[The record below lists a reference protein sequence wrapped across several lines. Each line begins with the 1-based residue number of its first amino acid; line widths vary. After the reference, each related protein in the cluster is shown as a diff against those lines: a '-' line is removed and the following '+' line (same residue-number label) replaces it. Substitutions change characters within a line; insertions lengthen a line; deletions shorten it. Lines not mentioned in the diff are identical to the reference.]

1 MNNIEKIE
9 LIEIIENYRI
19 LHKELDSYEQDL
31 HNIQSGKSDKEI
43 SKVGGMIK
51 DCINRLNSERNK
63 EKDLLS
69 DLEKKYGKG
78 EIDLA
83 TLEYKIKK

>member
-9 LIEIIENYRI
+9 LVGIIENYRI
-19 LHKELDSYEQDL
+19 MHVELDSYEQHL
-31 HNIQSGKSDKEI
+31 HNIQSGKSDQEI
-43 SKVGGMIK
+43 SSIGEMIK
-51 DCINRLNSERNK
+51 NCINRLNSERNK
-63 EKDLLS
+63 EKNLLS

-83 TLEYKIKK
+83 TLEYKTTK

>member
-9 LIEIIENYRI
+9 LVSIIENYRI
-19 LHKELDSYEQDL
+19 MHVELDSYEQDL

-43 SKVGGMIK
+43 SSIGEMIK
-51 DCINRLNSERNK
+51 NCINRLNSERRK

-83 TLEYKIKK
+83 TLEYKTTQ

>member
-9 LIEIIENYRI
+9 LVGIIENYRI
-19 LHKELDSYEQDL
+19 MHVELDSYEQDL

-43 SKVGGMIK
+43 SSIGEMIK
-51 DCINRLNSERNK
+51 NCINRLNSERRK

-69 DLEKKYGKG
+69 NLEKKYGKG

-83 TLEYKIKK
+83 TLEYKTTK

>member
-9 LIEIIENYRI
+9 LVGIIENYRI
-19 LHKELDSYEQDL
+19 MHVELDSYEQHL
-31 HNIQSGKSDKEI
+31 HNIQSGKSDQEI
-43 SKVGGMIK
+43 SSIGEMIK
-51 DCINRLNSERNK
+51 NCINRLNSERDK
-63 EKDLLS
+63 EKNLLS

-83 TLEYKIKK
+83 TLEYKTTT

>member
-9 LIEIIENYRI
+9 LTEIIENYRT

-31 HNIQSGKSDKEI
+31 HNIQSGKSDKELSLI
-43 SKVGGMIK
+43 SGMIK
-51 DCINRLNSERNK
+51 NCINRLNSERDK
-63 EKDLLS
+63 EKNLLS

-83 TLEYKIKK
+83 TLKYKTTE

>member
-9 LIEIIENYRI
+9 LVGIIENYRI
-19 LHKELDSYEQDL
+19 MHVELDSYEQHL
-31 HNIQSGKSDKEI
+31 HNIQSGKSDQEI
-43 SKVGGMIK
+43 SSIGEMIK
-51 DCINRLNSERNK
+51 NCINRLNSERDK
-63 EKDLLS
+63 EKNLLS

-83 TLEYKIKK
+83 TLEYKTTK

>member
-9 LIEIIENYRI
+9 LVGIIENYRI
-19 LHKELDSYEQDL
+19 MHVELDSYEQHL
-31 HNIQSGKSDKEI
+31 HNIQSGKSDQEI
-43 SKVGGMIK
+43 SSIGEMIK
-51 DCINRLNSERNK
+51 NCINRLNSERRK

-83 TLEYKIKK
+83 TLEYKTTK

>member
-9 LIEIIENYRI
+9 LVGIIENYRI
-19 LHKELDSYEQDL
+19 MHVELDTYEQDL
-31 HNIQSGKSDKEI
+31 HNIQSGKSDQEI
-43 SKVGGMIK
+43 SSIGEMIK
-51 DCINRLNSERNK
+51 NCINRLNSERRK

-83 TLEYKIKK
+83 TLEYKTTK

>member
-9 LIEIIENYRI
+9 LVDIIENYRI
-19 LHKELDSYEQDL
+19 LHKELESYEQDL
-31 HNIQSGKSDKEI
+31 HNIQSGKSQKEL
-43 SKVGGMIK
+43 SLVGEKIK
-51 DCINRLNSERNK
+51 DCINRLNSERDK
-63 EKDLLS
+63 EKNLLS
-69 DLEKKYGKG
+69 NLENKYGKG